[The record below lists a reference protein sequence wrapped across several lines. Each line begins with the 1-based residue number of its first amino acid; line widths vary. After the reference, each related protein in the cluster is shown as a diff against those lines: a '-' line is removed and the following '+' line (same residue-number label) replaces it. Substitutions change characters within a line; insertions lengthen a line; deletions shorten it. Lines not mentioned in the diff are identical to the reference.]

1 MRHVLFSTHEATCL
15 KPHIKFPTKADK
27 HKFGEYHTA
36 VDELAKEQNPS
47 WHPVE
52 DSQSFIT
59 QYDALTKMFDKC
71 AGETFGYVKPYC
83 GNAYQPVTSPK
94 YNVSSHK
101 LGKSEAQFVW
111 LIIPKVTC

>member
-27 HKFGEYHTA
+27 HEFGEYHTA

-83 GNAYQPVTSPK
+83 GNAYQPVLSPI
-94 YNVSSHK
+94 NLFAIDHLFAILSGD
-101 LGKSEAQFVW
+101 LNFV
-111 LIIPKVTC
+111 LIPLLL